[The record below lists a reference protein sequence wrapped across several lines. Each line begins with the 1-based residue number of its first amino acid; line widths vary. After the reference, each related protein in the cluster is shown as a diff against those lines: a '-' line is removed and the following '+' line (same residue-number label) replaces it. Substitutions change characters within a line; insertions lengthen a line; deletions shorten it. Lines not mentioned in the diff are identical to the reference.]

1 MPTDAPAAPLMRRLG
16 LFAVRRRRWVLSLG
30 LLALIVAGVLGSG
43 AMSALTLARF
53 ESPGSESV
61 RAGTALQERLKTGHL
76 NMLLLVTAKQGTV
89 DSAGTAAA
97 GTAVAQDLA
106 AQPGVTQ
113 VSSYWTRGKSPT
125 LRSEDSRSA
134 LVVAHVAGD
143 ATAARERLGELSPR
157 FTRDDARVQVRV
169 GGQEEVFRQVGDQ
182 ARQDFARAE
191 LLMLPVVFV
200 LLVFAFRGLLAALL
214 PLGVGIFAMLG
225 TLAALR
231 GVTAFT
237 DVSTFAANLTLVM
250 GLGLGIDYSLFIV
263 SRFRE
268 ELADGAHPHE
278 AAVRA
283 VERAGRTVL
292 FSGLTVA
299 VSLLGLFAFPF
310 PFLRSFAYAGFFV
323 VLFGVIGA
331 VLLLPAALAAVGPRL
346 ARAKLAARYRPA
358 ADTGL
363 WHGVAVRVMRRPALI
378 GAAVVVLLLALGSPL
393 LGLKAGFPDDRVL
406 PESASGRQ
414 VQQEIRDGFAA
425 EETDALR
432 VVVPGGTGRAELERY
447 SGALAQVPG
456 VAQVDSPAGSFAGG
470 RRIAPP
476 DAARFSAGP
485 WLSVVPAQDTLES
498 DPFGLVG
505 DVRAVPAPDG
515 TMVGGYPADLADFR
529 TALVDR
535 LPLVVA
541 LILAVSCLLIFLMTG
556 SVLVPLK
563 AAVLN
568 VLSLSVMFGALVWV
582 FQDGNLSGTLGF
594 TATGSLEPSIPILM
608 FCIAFGLSMDY
619 EIFMVS
625 RIKEEYDRT
634 GDNARSVA
642 AGLQRSAPLITTA
655 AAVLAV
661 SFASYATSGVVF
673 LKMLGIGMALAVL
686 LDATL
691 IRALLVPAAMRLA
704 GRANWWAP
712 GPLRRVQARLALT
725 ESASPAPPP
734 APPARERTPTA
745 AD

>member
-1 MPTDAPAAPLMRRLG
+1 MLG
-16 LFAVRRRRWVLSLG
+16 TG
-30 LLALIVAGVLGSG
+30 LLVLVVVGLLGSG

-61 RAGTALQERLKTGHL
+61 SADSALEHRLKAGNL
-76 NMLLLVTAKQGTV
+76 NMLLLVTAAKGTV
-89 DSAGTAAA
+89 DEPATTAAGQA
-97 GTAVAQDLA
+97 LTRELA
-106 AQPGVTQ
+106 AQPGVGQ

-143 ATAARERLGELSPR
+143 ATQARERLGDLSPR
-157 FTRDDARVQVRV
+157 FTRDANGLKVRV
-169 GGQEEVFRQVGDQ
+169 GGQEEVFRQVGEQ
-182 ARQDFARAE
+182 ARKDFGRAE
-191 LLMLPVVFV
+191 ILMLPIVFV
-200 LLVFAFRGLLAALL
+200 LLVFAFRGFLAALL

-231 GVTAFT
+231 GVTALT

-268 ELADGAHPHE
+268 ELGRGANPDD
-278 AAVRA
+278 AAVKA
-283 VERAGRTVL
+283 AEHAGRTVL

-299 VSLLGLFAFPF
+299 VSLLGLLAFPF

-331 VLLLPAALAAVGPRL
+331 VLLLPAALAGLGPRL
-346 ARAKLAARYRPA
+346 ARGRLATRRRDP
-358 ADTGL
+358 DQGV
-363 WHGVAVRVMRRPALI
+363 WHGVALRVMRRPVVI
-378 GAAVVVLLLALGSPL
+378 GGAVVVLLLVLGSPL

-406 PESASGRQ
+406 PDSASSRQ
-414 VQQEIRDGFAA
+414 VQERIRSGFAA

-432 VVVPGGTGRAELERY
+432 IVVPDGTVPAEVERY
-447 SGALAQVPG
+447 AGALARVPG
-456 VAQVDSPAGSFAGG
+456 VAQVDAPSGSFVDG
-470 RRIAPP
+470 RRAAAP
-476 DAARFSAGP
+476 DAARFSAGA
-485 WLSVVPAQDTLES
+485 WLSVVPDQDVLES

-505 DVRAVPAPDG
+505 DVRGVPAPDG

-529 TALVDR
+529 TALIDR

-541 LILAVSCLLIFLMTG
+541 LILVVSCLLIFLMTG

-568 VLSLSVMFGALVWV
+568 VLSLSMMFGALVWI
-582 FQDGNLSGTLGF
+582 FQDGHLSGPLGF

-608 FCIAFGLSMDY
+608 FCVAFGLSMDY

-634 GDNARSVA
+634 GDNALSVA
-642 AGLQRSAPLITTA
+642 TGLQRSAPLITTA
-655 AAVLAV
+655 AAILAV
-661 SFASYATSGVVF
+661 SFASYALSGVVF

-686 LDATL
+686 VDATL
-691 IRALLVPAAMRLA
+691 IRALLVPASMRLA

-712 GPLRRVQARLALT
+712 RPLRRFQERLALT
-725 ESASPAPPP
+725 ESAPP
-734 APPARERTPTA
+734 AERERA
-745 AD
+745 QV

>member
-1 MPTDAPAAPLMRRLG
+1 MPGDVPTVPLMRRLG
-16 LFAVRRRRWVLSLG
+16 LFAVRRRRWVLGMG
-30 LLALIVAGVLGSG
+30 LLVLVVAGVVGAG

-61 RAGTALQERLKTGHL
+61 RADTELRQRLGTGHL
-76 NMLLLVTAKQGTV
+76 NMVLLVTAKRGTV
-89 DSAGTAAA
+89 DSAETAEA
-97 GTAVAQDLA
+97 GQAVARDLA
-106 AQPGVTQ
+106 AEPGVSQ
-113 VSSYWTRGKSPT
+113 VSSYWSRGRSPT
-125 LRSEDSRSA
+125 LRGEDLRSA
-134 LVVAHVAGD
+134 LAVAHVAGD

-157 FTRDDARVQVRV
+157 FTREDARVKVRV
-169 GGQEEVFRQVGDQ
+169 GGQEEVFRQVGEQ

-200 LLVFAFRGLLAALL
+200 LLVFAFGGPLAALL
-214 PLGVGIFAMLG
+214 PLGVGIFATLG

-231 GVTAFT
+231 GVAAFT

-263 SRFRE
+263 SRFQE
-268 ELADGAHPHE
+268 ELAGGARPHE
-278 AAVRA
+278 AAARA
-283 VERAGRTVL
+283 VGRAGRTVL

-299 VSLLGLFAFPF
+299 VSLLGLLAFPF

-323 VLFGVIGA
+323 VLFGVVGA
-331 VLLLPAALAAVGPRL
+331 VVLLPAALAVVGPRL
-346 ARAKLAARYRPA
+346 ARSRPA
-358 ADTGL
+358 GRHRPAWDTGL
-363 WHGVAVRVMRRPALI
+363 WHGVAVRVMRRPVLV
-378 GAAVVVLLLALGSPL
+378 GLAVVALLVALGSPL
-393 LGLKAGFPDDRVL
+393 LGLRTGFPDERVL
-406 PESASGRQ
+406 PGSASGRQ
-414 VQQEIRDGFAA
+414 VQEEIRDGFAA

-432 VVVPGGTGRAELERY
+432 VVVPAGTGPAEIERY
-447 SGALAQVPG
+447 SGALARVPG
-456 VAQVDSPAGSFAGG
+456 VAQVDSPAGSFVDG
-470 RRIAPP
+470 RRTAAP
-476 DAARFSAGP
+476 DTARFAAGA
-485 WLSVVPAQDTLES
+485 WLSVVPTQDALEK

-515 TMVGGYPADLADFR
+515 TVVGGYPADLADFR

-535 LPLVVA
+535 VPFVIA

-563 AAVLN
+563 AAALN

-608 FCIAFGLSMDY
+608 FCVAFGLSMDY

-642 AGLQRSAPLITTA
+642 VGLQRGAPLITTA
-655 AAVLAV
+655 AAILAV

-712 GPLRRVQARLALT
+712 GPLRRVHARLAVT
-725 ESASPAPPP
+725 ESPAPPVP
-734 APPARERTPTA
+734 SAREPVA